1 MVTGGTLLIWR
12 INVELVGVGLRVRR
26 SNMTMFYST

>member
-12 INVELVGVGLRVRR
+12 INVVIVGVGIKVR